1 MPFIPCSRLR
11 LYVYAIATGSQFPD
25 RPDKK
30 AAVKKQ
36 RQQIEDFIRF
46 IAYHQQLRNSQVF
59 VDFLMPDEQ
68 EFGASL
74 TDGSEVVSQ
83 QGEVHHCA

>member
-1 MPFIPCSRLR
+1 MHALT
-11 LYVYAIATGSQFPD
+11 ASQLPD

-46 IAYHQQLRNSQVF
+46 IAYSQQLRHSRSLI
-59 VDFLMPDEQ
+59 DFLMPDEQ
-68 EFGASL
+68 EFGTSV
-74 TDGSEVVSQ
+74 TDCGSEVVSQ
-83 QGEVHHCA
+83 ASIVYTIGQYTDHRG